1 MQIFTQPVAPK
12 TTTTITESVETPEPT
27 IDSIKVSSTKVTNLP
42 LSANVLT
49 DFSETELKTILHTI
63 NNRLTDINN
72 RLTNIEALLQNH
84 WAETTI
90 NVENINALDQ
100 TITNTLEIRSQE

>member
-1 MQIFTQPVAPK
+1 MHIFTQPVAPK
-12 TTTTITESVETPEPT
+12 TTTTITESVDKSEPT
-27 IDSIKVSSTKVTNLP
+27 IDNIKVSSIKVTQLS

-49 DFSETELKTILHTI
+49 EFPEAELKTILQ
-63 NNRLTDINN
+63 DIND

-90 NVENINALDQ
+90 NVENINALDK
-100 TITNTLEIRSQE
+100 TITNTLEIRSEE

>member
-12 TTTTITESVETPEPT
+12 TTKTTTTTTTITESVETPEPT
-27 IDSIKVSSTKVTNLP
+27 IDSIDVIPIPVTELP

-49 DFSETELKTILHTI
+49 QFPLPELKTILH
-63 NNRLTDINN
+63 DINN

>member
-1 MQIFTQPVAPK
+1 MIMHIFTQPVAPK
-12 TTTTITESVETPEPT
+12 TTTIITESVETPEPT
-27 IDSIKVSSTKVTNLP
+27 INSIKVSSKKVTELP
-42 LSANVLT
+42 LSASVLT
-49 DFSETELKTILHTI
+49 EFSETELKTILQ
-63 NNRLTDINN
+63 DINN

-90 NVENINALDQ
+90 NVENINALDK